1 MRKLFFIFILMTAL
15 VSAYAQEYKASF
27 FGIKSNGLTD
37 NTATIQKAID
47 FISEKGGGTL
57 VFYVGRYLTGAVEL
71 KSNVSITLKE
81 GAVIVGSTNIYDY
94 KGHKAIFYAEGQE
107 NIKLSGKGVID
118 GRGEALVEHFQAQK
132 SKGYVSEEAVPLP
145 VLIYFKNCK
154 KISLETLLLRK
165 PAVQDKLYIIEDS
178 EVDVSDCY
186 TDRY

>member
-1 MRKLFFIFILMTAL
+1 MKKLFIIFILMTAL

-71 KSNVSITLKE
+71 KSNVSIILKE

-94 KGHKAIFYAEGQE
+94 KGCRAIFYAEGRE

-118 GRGEALVEHFQAQK
+118 GRGEALVEHWQSQK
-132 SKGYVSEEAVPLP
+132 SKGYLSGESAPLP

-154 KISLETLLLRK
+154 NISMETLLLRK
-165 PAVQDKLYIIEDS
+165 SAVQDKLYIIEDS
-178 EVDVSDCY
+178 DVSVSGCY
-186 TDRY
+186 TDKY